1 MSFCMTCGQ
10 ETQLV
15 AATCS
20 NCGAQMVQGVLAGAP
35 ERESVAKFWLAE
47 WFSFSGRISRRSF
60 WLGHELPMLGI
71 IFLSLILDGLLKL
84 HGLIFGTC
92 ILLQAWPNIATQVK
106 RAHDRGRS
114 GWFVLLAFVPIVSLW
129 PAIELGFLRGDVG
142 PNRFGADPLGAST
155 LTLSGR

>member
-1 MSFCMTCGQ
+1 MSLCMTCGQ

-20 NCGAQMVQGVLAGAP
+20 NCGAQMVQGVMTGAP
-35 ERESVAKFWLAE
+35 KRESAAKFWLIE
-47 WFSFSGRISRRSF
+47 WFSFSGRISRRTF
-60 WLGHELPMLGI
+60 WLAHELPMLGI
-71 IFLSLILDGLLKL
+71 VLLCVFLDSLLKTN
-84 HGLIFGTC
+84 GVIIEVC
-92 ILLQAWPNIATQVK
+92 ILLLAWPNIATQVK

-114 GWFVLLAFVPIVSLW
+114 GWFVLLGLVPVLSIW
-129 PAIELGFLRGDVG
+129 PGIELGFLRGDVG

>member
-1 MSFCMTCGQ
+1 
-10 ETQLV
+10 
-15 AATCS
+15 
-20 NCGAQMVQGVLAGAP
+20 MVQGVLTGAP
-35 ERESVAKFWLAE
+35 KRESAAKFWLIE

-71 IFLSLILDGLLKL
+71 VFLCLFLDVLLHA
-84 HGLIFGTC
+84 HGLITEAC
-92 ILLQAWPNIATQVK
+92 ILLLVWPNLATQVK

-114 GWFVLLAFVPIVSLW
+114 GWFILLALVPIVSIW

-142 PNRFGADPLGAST
+142 PNRFGEDPLGMST